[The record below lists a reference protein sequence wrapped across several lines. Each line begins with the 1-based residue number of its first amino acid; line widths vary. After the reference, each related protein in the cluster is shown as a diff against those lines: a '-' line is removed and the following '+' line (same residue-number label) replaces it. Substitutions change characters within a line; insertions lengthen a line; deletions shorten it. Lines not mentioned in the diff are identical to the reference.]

1 MSTQEEGVDDPT
13 VGSGRQL
20 LACGPHVAAPRSRLL
35 TWNTGLQWTCNPLSG
50 SMNGLL

>member
-1 MSTQEEGVDDPT
+1 MMETSNSEHTERKRVDDPT

-35 TWNTGLQWTCNPLSG
+35 T
-50 SMNGLL
+50 